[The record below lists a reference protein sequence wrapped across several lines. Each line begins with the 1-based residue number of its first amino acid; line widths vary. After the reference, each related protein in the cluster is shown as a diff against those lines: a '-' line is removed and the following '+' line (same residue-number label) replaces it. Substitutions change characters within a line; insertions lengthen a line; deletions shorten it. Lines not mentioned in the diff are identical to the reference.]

1 MNLAAVLRRLY
12 PGIVIGEQGQSECTI
27 EMLNGSP
34 RIEQWHRQDPQ
45 PTMAEIEAAWP
56 AVRLAGVTAAI
67 KAKARAQILSVLP
80 EWKQAN
86 STARAVELV
95 AAGQASGPEWE
106 AMQAAWAW
114 VKAVREYSNTLEQ
127 QAAQMADPTTLDI
140 EAGWPVP

>member
-1 MNLAAVLRRLY
+1 MNIVAVLKSMGHRLD
-12 PGIVIGEQGQSECTI
+12 VDFVVVD
-27 EMLNGSP
+27 NGGP
-34 RIEQWHRQDPQ
+34 VVEWLGGVELV
-45 PTMAEIEAAWP
+45 TMQEIEAAWP

-67 KAKARAQILSVLP
+67 KAKARARILSVLP

-86 STARAVELV
+86 ATARAVELV

-127 QAAQMADPTTLDI
+127 QAAQMTDPTTLDI